1 LPTDCSV
8 INTLALRTVR
18 RLLRARYL
26 TFCAVLGLLRS
37 WRFPSR
43 AGSGSLRCSAL
54 HALLVPDAD
63 CSLPDSRVSHR
74 SRIASRSILDLPRR
88 ARIAPRSSL
97 PALRC
102 PRIPPSASLSA
113 RTRRELLRAR
123 HLAFRS
129 VLGLLRARRFP
140 PCVACGLLRAQRL
153 TLTVLLR
160 RLFARHSV
168 PAPFLN
174 SPCGSFSFGYSA
186 FHAFRGLLRVSH
198 LAPDVSSGLLLL

>member
-102 PRIPPSASLSA
+102 LRIAPRPTLNTNCLAQTSLRSTFSA
-113 RTRRELLRAR
+113 RTVLEFSLRIIQ
-123 HLAFRS
+123 FR
-129 VLGLLRARRFP
+129 VLGVPCFPRIAPRF
-140 PCVACGLLRAQRL
+140 
-153 TLTVLLR
+153 TL
-160 RLFARHSV
+160 
-168 PAPFLN
+168 
-174 SPCGSFSFGYSA
+174 SA
-186 FHAFRGLLRVSH
+186 
-198 LAPDVSSGLLLL
+198 